1 MATWNNSV
9 ITNAGLELLEQSL
22 SGDGIVISRAALG
35 GGTVDVSALVDQTA
49 LTDPLVGT
57 TVVISSQKPL
67 SGSSGREIKLQIRN
81 TGLSAAATFKQVG
94 IFAACG
100 GVEVLFAISQ
110 DESGEEIP
118 SAAEY
123 PDFMEEFTAAV
134 AISQTYG
141 VTVEVSSLAFV
152 TKAELEESLSGK
164 SDSGHKHTTSDIS
177 DLPKLGT
184 AAQKNAGDFVDAAD
198 KNAQT
203 LIPAGSDIP
212 AWLWANAKKYTR
224 YYSKYASSNSYVNA
238 PPHMLSGSE
247 HIAYYWFDGM
257 NVTAI
262 GECGMM
268 YVGMLISGVFSGW
281 SPARSGKNEL
291 ENPDFKVNQRGRNIY
306 SYSVASGS
314 IDGGFSVDN
323 WIMSIVGRG
332 NSGSYNAETHIL
344 SGSVLDKNGYYANL
358 YQLIENPVRFAGKTL
373 TFSAGMSELDQP
385 ALIQIWRTEGT
396 TTAGVAATPYNLE
409 ADKVLTFTMP
419 SDLTEASK
427 IRVVLQTRGSVKLDW
442 AKLELG
448 SAATPFVPPDP
459 ATELLRCQRYYCKY
473 PVVKYGALGIALA
486 QNAAAAKVTLFLP
499 AVMRNLPTISAD
511 IGSIELYDGINSHSV
526 TDVSVSLNSG
536 NCETLLLTSSGLE
549 AGKSYFFRA
558 TDDTSL
564 SFSAEL

>member
-238 PPHMLSGSE
+238 PPHMQSGSE

-291 ENPDFKVNQRGRNIY
+291 DNPDFRINQRGQAEYTSGYTVDRWY
-306 SYSVASGS
+306 SPGKCSAAPISGGVKLTSTVTASSTTHAFWQNFEFPLPPGKYTLS
-314 IDGGFSVDN
+314 LKAADVTGVWAARIRTVTAAGDYVDSYYTLALREGVNKVSVDLPDGEY
-323 WIMSIVGRG
+323 ISAVSIGFNKGTEAG
-332 NSGSYNAETHIL
+332 NSL
-344 SGSVLDKNGYYANL
+344 
-358 YQLIENPVRFAGKTL
+358 
-373 TFSAGMSELDQP
+373 
-385 ALIQIWRTEGT
+385 
-396 TTAGVAATPYNLE
+396 
-409 ADKVLTFTMP
+409 
-419 SDLTEASK
+419 
-427 IRVVLQTRGSVKLDW
+427 KLAW
-442 AKLELG
+442 AKLESG
-448 SAATPFVPPDP
+448 SLATPFVPPDY
-459 ATELLRCQRYYCKY
+459 AAELAKCQRFYQVRTTNDIDPLDLRPSMRTITDIK
-473 PVVKYGALGIALA
+473 
-486 QNAAAAKVTLFLP
+486 
-499 AVMRNLPTISAD
+499 AVEGGYA
-511 IGSIELYDGINSHSV
+511 YV
-526 TDVSVSLNSG
+526 
-536 NCETLLLTSSGLE
+536 
-549 AGKSYFFRA
+549 
-558 TDDTSL
+558 
-564 SFSAEL
+564 AEL